1 MGLTDEDLA
10 PTRANLVELEENMEL
25 VEKGKDQLEQVQQQL
40 INEFMDLFEKWQ
52 EEVEDVS
59 DQYDAAKR
67 KSDMAR
73 AMDGDIAVKGAAS
86 AQSETIEIE
95 SSIRNI
101 GGVEVPQF
109 VSSGAERNLD
119 DRGYGI
125 MGTSSRIDETASAY
139 EELVDQ
145 IVKIAEIE
153 TAMTRIL
160 EEIKKIKRRVNS
172 FEYKILP
179 TMREEQRKIE
189 RALMEKERE
198 EIYTLKKIKDK
209 KEEEEEDEKDDDE
222 SYYGLN

>member
-25 VEKGKDQLEQVQQQL
+25 VEKGKNQLEQVQQQL

-109 VSSGAERNLD
+109 VSSGAERDLD